1 MTSPLPLRG
10 KWTFQAH
17 GRRLV
22 FAKKAEESEAHVL
35 MKAFLW
41 ALFLPDYPNVQ
52 VEVPVGDRYKP
63 DLVALDSDGNPAF
76 WAEAG
81 YVGER
86 KLRRLVRVR
95 GLHLALGKWNARLDP
110 FARMIETALK
120 GVRRR
125 APVELIG
132 FPADAADRFIRGRE
146 IQLDPAALERRR
158 F

>member
-1 MTSPLPLRG
+1 MTAPLLLRG

-22 FAKKAEESEAHVL
+22 FAKKADESEAHVL

-41 ALFLPDYPNVQ
+41 ALFLPDYPNVR

-63 DLVALDSDGNPAF
+63 DLVALDSGGNPAF

-86 KLRRLVRVR
+86 KLRRLVRDR
-95 GLHLALGKWNARLDP
+95 GLHLVLGKWNARLDP
-110 FARMIETALK
+110 FARMIEKAVQ
-120 GVRRR
+120 GIRRQ
-125 APVELIG
+125 APVELIR
-132 FPADAADRFIRGRE
+132 FPPDAAERFIRGRE
-146 IQLDPAALERRR
+146 IRLEPAALERRR